1 MIFAYLFLGVWH
13 MLRHTQDFCVETALI
28 SLFSVISHA
37 HDFPRTECAEHV
49 EPNYGKGQHLNVL
62 QVALAYWFL
71 VLLSRKTIP

>member
-1 MIFAYLFLGVWH
+1 

-62 QVALAYWFL
+62 QVALAY
-71 VLLSRKTIP
+71 